1 MYKMFSVIIP
11 VYNVEDQL
19 KRCVDSFIHQTFN
32 DFELI
37 LVDDGSTDRSGE
49 ICDWYSKHYTNIE
62 TIHQMNSGVSS
73 ARNAGLDAANG
84 KYIVFADSDDFVS
97 NDLLTQLAQSDA
109 DLVIAGFC
117 DYYHGEITKT
127 LLQENSKWRL
137 DSTYGILQYLNSV
150 GSVFVWGR
158 RYKKSIIRKNSLHF
172 REDFKISEDIIFN
185 NDYILSSH
193 TVEML
198 NFIGY
203 YHCQYDSKTLSSK
216 YIDKMRFCER
226 NKWREIAY
234 NQFSDY
240 PDIQEK
246 YTSQTLFYAEN
257 EFVEI
262 SHKKILFSQKCK
274 LINEIIK
281 NHFFRMTLKRSP
293 NILPK
298 DVQFFC
304 FIRQASM
311 IVLKYGRK

>member
-62 TIHQMNSGVSS
+62 TIHQINSGVSS

-150 GSVFVWGR
+150 SSVFVWGG
-158 RYKKSIIRKNSLHF
+158 RYKKSIIRKNSIVSRSL
-172 REDFKISEDIIFN
+172 
-185 NDYILSSH
+185 
-193 TVEML
+193 
-198 NFIGY
+198 
-203 YHCQYDSKTLSSK
+203 
-216 YIDKMRFCER
+216 
-226 NKWREIAY
+226 
-234 NQFSDY
+234 
-240 PDIQEK
+240 
-246 YTSQTLFYAEN
+246 
-257 EFVEI
+257 
-262 SHKKILFSQKCK
+262 CK
-274 LINEIIK
+274 L
-281 NHFFRMTLKRSP
+281 FQFPAPCRS
-293 NILPK
+293 I
-298 DVQFFC
+298 C
-304 FIRQASM
+304 
-311 IVLKYGRK
+311 